1 MKTLI
6 LTFWPKT
13 FPGFPTC
20 IRNFEHT
27 FFQEILIHSFLLDA
41 DADTCQLPFICPRK
55 TVRRQFGFYS
65 INYFTQ
71 QAMFH
76 PPGSLNENVQQF
88 LSLAEAQKILSDLNK
103 ILRKTS
109 FSPKPSN
116 PCLLLAFLA
125 SFGVAGLFTVFM
137 ATHEW
142 KDSRNLG
149 LYIQLSIFCFVV
161 IMMLPFTCF
170 LVLLCVSKSSRRK
183 RMIGYVANWNRCNL
197 LS

>member
-1 MKTLI
+1 
-6 LTFWPKT
+6 
-13 FPGFPTC
+13 
-20 IRNFEHT
+20 
-27 FFQEILIHSFLLDA
+27 
-41 DADTCQLPFICPRK
+41 
-55 TVRRQFGFYS
+55 
-65 INYFTQ
+65 
-71 QAMFH
+71 MFH

-183 RMIGYVANWNRCNL
+183 RMTGYVANWNR
-197 LS
+197 